1 MSNSLAIA
9 TVTAALR
16 NLLTHG
22 LNSDPELA
30 DASVSTKP
38 PDLARD
44 SNTNNQLNLFLYRTE
59 PNPAMGNLPM
69 PHQTRPGE
77 TAEPPLALNLHY
89 LITAYGRD
97 NDDVLGHRLLG
108 RAMSLLHDHPL
119 LAASEIETALEGND
133 LHQQVE
139 RVRITPVPLSTEEM
153 SNLWTTFQSQ
163 YRISV
168 AYQLALV
175 LIESTRPVKTPLPV
189 LARADEDQGAHVLG
203 SAAPFLREIR
213 APDRKPAAEPGDQL
227 LILGER
233 LDAESA
239 AVRFST
245 ARNEAPIELT
255 AAGGSEQVLQVTLP
269 DASTD
274 AQAPASWPPGIYTVC
289 LVIRRPGL
297 PAWTTNQ
304 VAMTLAP
311 VVESISPDE
320 AAAGDVTLEL
330 TCHPQVRAE
339 QRVTL
344 LFGDREIGLGSLAD
358 PADASSPSTLSF
370 EVTGAEPGEHVI
382 RLRVDG
388 VDSMPVDFAAQPPV
402 FAADQKVTIT

>member
-9 TVTAALR
+9 TVTATLR

-59 PNPAMGNLPM
+59 PNPAMGNLPL

-77 TAEPPLALNLHY
+77 SAEPPLALNLHY
-89 LITAYGRD
+89 LLTAYGRD

-119 LAASEIETALEGND
+119 LAAGEIEAALEGTD

-139 RVRITPVPLSTEEM
+139 RVRITPVPLSTDEM

-175 LIESTRPVKTPLPV
+175 LIESTRPVKAPLPV
-189 LARADEDQGAHVLG
+189 LARADEDQGAYVVG
-203 SAAPFLREIR
+203 SAAPLLREIR
-213 APDRKPAAEPGDQL
+213 APNRKPAAEPGDQL

-239 AVRFST
+239 TVRFTST
-245 ARNEAPIELT
+245 RNETPIEL
-255 AAGGSEQVLQVTLP
+255 AATGDSEQVLQVTLP
-269 DASTD
+269 DADSD
-274 AQAPASWPPGIYTVC
+274 AEAPGAWPPGIYTVC
-289 LVIRRPGL
+289 LVARRSGL

-304 VAMTLAP
+304 VPMALAP
-311 VVESISPDE
+311 RLESISPQE
-320 AAAGDVTLEL
+320 TAAGDVTLQVS
-330 TCHPQVRAE
+330 CRPQVRAQ
-339 QRVTL
+339 QRVAL

-358 PADASSPSTLSF
+358 PADATAPSTLTF
-370 EVTGAEPGEHVI
+370 EVAGAKPGEHVI

-388 VDSMPVDFAAQPPV
+388 VDSIPIDFTAQPPAY
-402 FAADQKVTIT
+402 AADQKVTIT